1 MECLH
6 RLNISTI
13 QIRIF
18 IFILLPVLTYVL
30 LFITLNINGL
40 RYFTIFMNHR
50 GPRDNNKNG
59 EAATI
64 TGMSEKCTCKSI
76 NQTSMDTD
84 MSIRGWDK
92 CSCNRT
98 TSEIKSQTPDQRI
111 PGCSPVVPRLSEK
124 PLPITGLISFPGAGN
139 TWTRHL
145 LQQVSGE

>member
-40 RYFTIFMNHR
+40 RYFTTFMNHR
-50 GPRDNNKNG
+50 EPRDSNKNG

-64 TGMSEKCTCKSI
+64 IGMSEKCTCKSI
-76 NQTSMDTD
+76 NQTSKDTD

-92 CSCNRT
+92 CSCKPST
-98 TSEIKSQTPDQRI
+98 IEIKSPTPDQRI
-111 PGCSPVVPRLSEK
+111 RGCSPVVPRLSEK